1 MALVSVILVCRNP
14 GPRVRAA
21 VASVLGQAP
30 LAHGAAGI
38 ELEIVDGASSDGT
51 VAWLSTLNADPRVR
65 WTSAP
70 DGGVYAAMN
79 LGLQRARGTW
89 CLFLGADDVLAD
101 SGVLAAA
108 APILQGS
115 EADVVA
121 GHAVY
126 TDGRRYAPC
135 LRRKAW
141 RNFAHHQACFYR
153 TDALRRLGGY
163 DTSLRLQADYDLNL
177 RLIRGRAGMQEI
189 TVLVARCAPG
199 GLSDSGL
206 WANYREEILVRHRHI
221 RAWRALL
228 WDAAAVARFV
238 RKAWRRRSHFAHPE
252 SEANA

>member
-1 MALVSVILVCRNP
+1 
-14 GPRVRAA
+14 
-21 VASVLGQAP
+21 
-30 LAHGAAGI
+30 
-38 ELEIVDGASSDGT
+38 
-51 VAWLSTLNADPRVR
+51 
-65 WTSAP
+65 
-70 DGGVYAAMN
+70 
-79 LGLQRARGTW
+79 
-89 CLFLGADDVLAD
+89 
-101 SGVLAAA
+101 VLAAA

-135 LRRKAW
+135 PRRKAW

-153 TDALRRLGGY
+153 TEALRRLGGY

-228 WDAAAVARFV
+228 WDVAAVARFV
-238 RKAWRRRSHFAHPE
+238 RKAWRRRSRSAHLE